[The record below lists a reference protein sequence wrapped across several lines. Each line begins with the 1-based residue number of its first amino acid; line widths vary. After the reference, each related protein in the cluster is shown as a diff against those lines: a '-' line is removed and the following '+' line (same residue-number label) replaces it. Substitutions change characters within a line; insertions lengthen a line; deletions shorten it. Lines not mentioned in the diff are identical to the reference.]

1 MSFYRNLV
9 YSIQT
14 WVGYST
20 LQVIIAKPYNKGIR
34 GVHFGL
40 YLVGGVKFI
49 EFPTRTKH
57 AMSSPLDNYKM
68 CLYIVD
74 YR

>member
-20 LQVIIAKPYNKGIR
+20 LQVIIAKPYNPGIR

-49 EFPTRTKH
+49 EFPNHTIHT
-57 AMSSPLDNYKM
+57 MSSPLDNYKM
-68 CLYIVD
+68 CLYIVE

>member
-14 WVGYST
+14 WLGYST
-20 LQVIIAKPYNKGIR
+20 PQVIIAKPYNPGMR
-34 GVHFGL
+34 GVYFGL

-49 EFPTRTKH
+49 EFPNHTIHT
-57 AMSSPLDNYKM
+57 MSSPLDNYKM